1 MSDEEKNVIEKH
13 LAINELLCDSKVMG
27 IPELKYL
34 NLDSDEL
41 LDEKIEVLKALK
53 KGKTIEEI
61 PNFYDILEDLPKE
74 GIWD

>member
-1 MSDEEKNVIEKH
+1 MSDEEKNIIEKH
-13 LAINELLCDSKVMG
+13 LTINELLCDSKVMG